1 MNNSSSDVLAIELGP
16 EWDDVLLSKLHIA
29 VKRAGGTMKELSWG
43 VGGSQEVT
51 TYRIQLPGGSIE
63 VTAETYMGL
72 IIRGPSALVQQIAA
86 AVKAP
91 TS

>member
-1 MNNSSSDVLAIELGP
+1 MNNSSPVFDIELGR
-16 EWDDVLLSKLHIA
+16 EWDDGLLSKLRN
-29 VKRAGGTMKELSWG
+29 VVMQAGGTMNELSWD

-63 VTAETYMGL
+63 VTAETYTG
-72 IIRGPSALVQQIAA
+72 IVIRGPSALVQQIAA
-86 AVKAP
+86 AVKVS